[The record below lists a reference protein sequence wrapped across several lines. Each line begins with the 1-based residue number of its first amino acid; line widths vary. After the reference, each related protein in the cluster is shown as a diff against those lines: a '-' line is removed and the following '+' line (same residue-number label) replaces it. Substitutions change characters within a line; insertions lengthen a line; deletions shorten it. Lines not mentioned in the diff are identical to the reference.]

1 MPQKIPHTFPTGPQA
16 LLLLVALFL
25 TEYLIGA
32 ALYDLQSSLGLMPA
46 EVTALTVLLAN
57 GIVVTGVMQLT
68 HMSYGNLFHPARS
81 STKATLLLLLPPI
94 CLVLPAL
101 LMCMDVLL
109 DWLVLIAPMS
119 AWEKS
124 MFDSL
129 ASGGLASTVAVCLLA
144 PVLEE
149 MLFRG
154 IILRGFLTQY
164 PRWQAIAGSAIL
176 FGVAHLNLYQFFVGL
191 VLGLL
196 SGWLYER
203 SRSLWPCIGL
213 HGLYNSALWVMWA
226 NQDAS
231 ATDSPAPVSP
241 TAWLLAFALA
251 GLGGWWLHRC
261 LAKPSLT

>member
-1 MPQKIPHTFPTGPQA
+1 MPHKTSQTFPTGPQA
-16 LLLLVALFL
+16 LLLLLVLFL
-25 TEYLIGA
+25 SEYLIGA
-32 ALYDLQSSLGLMPA
+32 ALYDFQSSLGLMPA
-46 EVTALTVLLAN
+46 EVSALTVLLAN
-57 GIVVTGVMQLT
+57 GIVVTGVMQLS
-68 HMSYGNLFHPARS
+68 HMSYGNLFHPTRS

-109 DWLVLIAPMS
+109 GWLVLIAPMS

-124 MFDSL
+124 MFDSM

-176 FGVAHLNLYQFFVGL
+176 FGVAHLNLYQLFVGL

-231 ATDSPAPVSP
+231 STDSLAPASL
-241 TAWLLAFALA
+241 TAWLLALALA
-251 GLGGWWLHRC
+251 GLGSVWLHRC
-261 LAKPSLT
+261 LAKPRVT